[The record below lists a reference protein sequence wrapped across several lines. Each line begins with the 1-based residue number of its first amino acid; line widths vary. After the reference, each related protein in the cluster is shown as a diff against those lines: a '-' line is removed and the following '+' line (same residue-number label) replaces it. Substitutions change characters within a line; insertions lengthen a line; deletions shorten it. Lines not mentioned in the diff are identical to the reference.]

1 MVKRRTKTST
11 SAAERRIRALAP
23 GAPTL
28 GEAVK
33 HVIAELMRGVT
44 CPPTDLIDMGRKLG
58 VQKISYESF
67 PGSGELHKEKGGYRI
82 VCSSDQPSSRQ
93 RFTVAHEL
101 AHVILESTG
110 KNAPRAGSS
119 VERVCDILAAE
130 CLMPTSVFEARL
142 PATLTRSDIANLAR
156 TFDTSITAT
165 AIRCAQFRPVC
176 VFGVTG
182 DRVTWGYGGIRR
194 GAVMY
199 LLDEVRDGVRA
210 VMAGEQPQEQV
221 YFYANGYRTGYRR
234 FDWLRSGTDSAVFM
248 LSGDKLPAQKVK

>member
-1 MVKRRTKTST
+1 MVKRRTKTSI

-23 GAPTL
+23 DAPTL
-28 GEAVK
+28 DEAVK
-33 HVIAELMRGVT
+33 HVVAELMRGIT
-44 CPPTDLIDMGRKLG
+44 CPPTDLIDMGRKVG
-58 VQKISYESF
+58 VQEISYESF

-82 VCSSDQPSSRQ
+82 VCSLDQLPSRQ

-101 AHVILESTG
+101 AHVILERTG
-110 KNAPRAGSS
+110 RNAPRVGKS
-119 VERVCDILAAE
+119 VERVCDMLAAE

-142 PATLTRSDIANLAR
+142 PATLTLSDIANLAR

-182 DRVTWGYGGIRR
+182 DRVTWGYGGIRP

-199 LLDEVRDGVRA
+199 LLDQVRDSVRA
-210 VMAGEQPQEQV
+210 VMAGEQPQEKV
-221 YFYANGYRTGYRR
+221 YFYGNGYRGGYRR
-234 FDWLRSGTDSAVFM
+234 FNWIRSSTDSAVFM
-248 LSGDKLPAQKVK
+248 LSPDKLPAKEIT